1 MGRTGQLLA
10 GEVGMARGDK
20 GVIQPETRLPVVGA
34 EHLPRPE
41 SLTTLM
47 HEVVNGGA
55 DFTDLIAALS
65 PLICGTGTL
74 GPDTALAMAMAL
86 GDIEQQSLH
95 DDKALLLVERQA
107 APAVALLPS
116 GVVAALNAGTRQLFG
131 VQPGEGHEALG
142 VDRTAF
148 LAFRQR
154 LFECQGS
161 SLLKVRTMSSQRTPL
176 VMVGSYQHEARVF
189 LLTALQHAWPTS
201 IDRALEDLFGLS
213 LAEREV
219 LAGLA
224 QGASAE
230 AIALQRQRTLGTVRQ
245 QIKSILQK
253 MGAST
258 QVQAASFA
266 AAAAYAVGDA
276 GNVGDR
282 LPTLE
287 GSALATGEF
296 LRQGRRVGW
305 RRFGRAGG
313 TPVLLLHGPFFGLG
327 EYDAERECASRLGLD
342 VLAVERLGYG
352 RTEAPLSLEDAVDC
366 QVADI
371 LALLDREGWRSVRLL
386 CHDIAFLPA
395 LALCRQA
402 GARVLSLTAVSA
414 PAPFREAA
422 QLDLM
427 PGQQKLFM
435 WAARHAGW
443 LVRLLIRLG
452 MVQMRKLGPENWIEA
467 VFGESPLEMEVL
479 RQPACARGLPGAFAF
494 NLAQSGKGYEIDL
507 ALTTRDWGDAV
518 RDLRHPCTLFHGSQN
533 QTTRP
538 EFNRMLLQLNPSLV
552 RHEIEGAGQTLAL
565 THGEMIW
572 RHVASS

>member
-1 MGRTGQLLA
+1 MPDSL
-10 GEVGMARGDK
+10 
-20 GVIQPETRLPVVGA
+20 LPVSGQD
-34 EHLPRPE
+34 HLPSPE
-41 SLTTLM
+41 RLTTLM
-47 HEVVNGGA
+47 HEVVEGRA

-65 PLICGTGTL
+65 PLICGTEAL
-74 GPDTALAMAMAL
+74 GPGTALAMAVAL

-95 DDKALLLVERQA
+95 DDKARLLVERQA
-107 APAVALLPS
+107 APAIALLPS
-116 GVVAALNAGTRQLFG
+116 GVVAATNTGAEQLFG
-131 VQPGEGHEALG
+131 IQPGEGHESLG
-142 VDRTAF
+142 VDRAAF
-148 LAFRQR
+148 MAFRQR
-154 LFECQGS
+154 LFEHQGS
-161 SLLKVRTMSSQRTPL
+161 SLLKVRTRETGRTPL

-189 LLTALQHAWPTS
+189 LLTALQHAWPAS

-230 AIALQRQRTLGTVRQ
+230 AIAGQRQRTLGTVRQ

-266 AAAAYAVGDA
+266 AAAAYAVGEA
-276 GNVGDR
+276 GHVGDS
-282 LPTLE
+282 LPALE
-287 GSALATGEF
+287 GSALITGEF

-305 RRFGRAGG
+305 RRFGRSGG
-313 TPVLLLHGPFFGLG
+313 VPVLLLHGPFFGLG
-327 EYDAERECASRLGLD
+327 EYDAERETACRLGLD

-352 RTEAPLSLEDAVDC
+352 RTESPLQGEDAVDC

-371 LALLDREGWRSVRLL
+371 LALLDREGWRSVRVL
-386 CHDIAFLPA
+386 CHDIAFIPA
-395 LALCRQA
+395 LALCEQA
-402 GARVLSLTAVSA
+402 GARVRSLTAVSA

-452 MVQMRKLGPENWIEA
+452 MVQMRKLGPENWIQA
-467 VFGESPLEMEVL
+467 VFGEVPLEMDVL
-479 RQPACARGLPGAFAF
+479 TRPEFARGLPGAFAF
-494 NLAQSGKGYEIDL
+494 NLAQAGKGYEIDL

-518 RDLRHPCTLFHGSQN
+518 RALRHPCTLFHGSEN
-533 QTTRP
+533 LTTRP
-538 EFNRMLLQLNPSLV
+538 EFNRMLVQLNPVLV
-552 RHEIEGAGQTLAL
+552 RHEITGAGQTLAL
-565 THGEMIW
+565 THNEAVW
-572 RHVASS
+572 CHVAAL